1 MKSIANTVS
10 FTYDSLDEAFP
21 VVDPGFKP
29 FGSRILLQIRTP
41 KKKTSGGIIIID
53 DIRETEH
60 YNTQIA
66 KVIDIGVL
74 AFHNRTTGEPWPEGP
89 WFEIGSY
96 VRIPKYGGDRWSR
109 TTADG
114 DEAIFVIFNDLDVG
128 AGATGDPTT
137 IKAYL

>member
-10 FTYDSLDEAFP
+10 FTYESLDEAFP
-21 VVDPGFKP
+21 ETDPGFVP
-29 FGSRILLQIRTP
+29 FGSRVLLQIRTP

-53 DIRETEH
+53 EIRETEH

-66 KVIDIGVL
+66 KVIGVGVL
-74 AFHNRTTGEPWPEGP
+74 AFRNRSTGEPWPEGP
-89 WFEIGSY
+89 WFDVGGY
-96 VRIPKYGGDRWSR
+96 VRVPKYGGDRWSR

-114 DEAIFVIFNDLDVG
+114 DEAIFVIFNDLDII